1 MKLELSFGSFKDLK
15 EQLQIMLDEL
25 EGNKSNQYDL
35 DEIYG
40 PLGGESTPTMF
51 VPTAPVVVAP
61 EEQAVVTEVPKKRTR
76 RTKEQIEADKNKPVE
91 TAPEVEQAIFI
102 AEQPTLPVTVENMVN
117 VLSDMVAE
125 NPSIPLAPKNFYSL
139 SEFSVNFA
147 IVLNTLLNDGSLN
160 IGDLETACKYY
171 DVKNI
176 YLISKDIA
184 MMEHYY
190 NDLVSRQIITKKG
203 DY

>member
-25 EGNKSNQYDL
+25 GGDKSTQYDL
-35 DEIYG
+35 DAIYG
-40 PLGGESTPTMF
+40 GT
-51 VPTAPVVVAP
+51 VPTSVPTIFVQEPVVVAP
-61 EEQAVVTEVPKKRTR
+61 DEQAIAVEQPKKRTR
-76 RTKEQIEADKNKPVE
+76 RTKEQIEAEKNKPVE
-91 TAPEVEQAIFI
+91 TAPVV
-102 AEQPTLPVTVENMVN
+102 EQPTLPEVVAPVVETAPT
-117 VLSDMVAE
+117 LE
-125 NPSIPLAPKNFYSL
+125 TPKNFYSL

-147 IVLNTLLNDGSLN
+147 IVLNTLLNDGSLS
-160 IGDLETACKYY
+160 IGDLENACKYY

-184 MMEHYY
+184 MMEHFY

>member
-1 MKLELSFGSFKDLK
+1 MKLELSFSCVTDLTNQLQDLLEDLK
-15 EQLQIMLDEL
+15 GNDVQRAAVIQIGGTVTPIEPVITPIEQIEA
-25 EGNKSNQYDL
+25 E
-35 DEIYG
+35 
-40 PLGGESTPTMF
+40 
-51 VPTAPVVVAP
+51 PVVATA
-61 EEQAVVTEVPKKRTR
+61 EAPKKRTR
-76 RTKEQIEADKNKPVE
+76 RTKKQIEAEKTKPVE
-91 TAPEVEQAIFI
+91 TASVV
-102 AEQPTLPVTVENMVN
+102 EQPTLSVTVENMVN

>member
-1 MKLELSFGSFKDLK
+1 MKLELSFVSFKDLK
-15 EQLQIMLDEL
+15 EQLQIMIDEL
-25 EGNKSNQYDL
+25 SGTETKQYEL
-35 DEIYG
+35 DAIYG
-40 PLGGESTPTMF
+40 KSVGESVPTMF
-51 VPTAPVVVAP
+51 VPTAPVESEPVVEA
-61 EEQAVVTEVPKKRTR
+61 PKKRTR
-76 RTKEQIEADKNKPVE
+76 RTKEQIEAEKNKPVE
-91 TAPEVEQAIFI
+91 TAPVVEQ
-102 AEQPTLPVTVENMVN
+102 PVLPEVVAPVVETAP
-117 VLSDMVAE
+117 VLE
-125 NPSIPLAPKNFYSL
+125 TPKNFYSL

>member
-15 EQLQIMLDEL
+15 EQLQIMIDEL
-25 EGNKSNQYDL
+25 SITETKQYELDAIYGKAESKQFDL
-35 DEIYG
+35 DATPISI
-40 PLGGESTPTMF
+40 STDE
-51 VPTAPVVVAP
+51 VAAQSEPVV
-61 EEQAVVTEVPKKRTR
+61 ETPKKRTR
-76 RTKEQIEADKNKPVE
+76 RTKEQIEAEKTKPVE
-91 TAPEVEQAIFI
+91 TAPVVAPVVEQ
-102 AEQPTLPVTVENMVN
+102 PMLSVTVENMVN

>member
-15 EQLQIMLDEL
+15 EQLQIMIDEL

-61 EEQAVVTEVPKKRTR
+61 EEQAVVTEVPKRRTR

-91 TAPEVEQAIFI
+91 TAPEVEQ
-102 AEQPTLPVTVENMVN
+102 PTLPEVVAPVVETAPA
-117 VLSDMVAE
+117 LE
-125 NPSIPLAPKNFYSL
+125 TPKNFYSP
-139 SEFSVNFA
+139 SEFVANFVIIVN
-147 IVLNTLLNDGSLN
+147 NLLNNGSLG
-160 IGDLETACKYY
+160 IGDIEAACKYY
-171 DVKNI
+171 DVKLI
-176 YLISKDIA
+176 YMVGKDLS
-184 MMEHYY
+184 MCEHFY

>member
-15 EQLQIMLDEL
+15 EQLQIMIDEL
-25 EGNKSNQYDL
+25 NGVDTTEQDQLHL
-35 DEIYG
+35 DAIYG
-40 PLGGESTPTMF
+40 GE
-51 VPTAPVVVAP
+51 VPTTVTYEVTAPSEPVV
-61 EEQAVVTEVPKKRTR
+61 EVPKKRTR
-76 RTKEQIEADKNKPVE
+76 RTKEQIEAEKTKPVE
-91 TAPEVEQAIFI
+91 TAPVV
-102 AEQPTLPVTVENMVN
+102 EQPTLPEVVEEVGT
-117 VLSDMVAE
+117 
-125 NPSIPLAPKNFYSL
+125 PKNFYSL

-147 IVLNTLLNDGSLN
+147 IVLNTLLNDGSLS
-160 IGDLETACKYY
+160 IGDLENACKYY

-184 MMEHYY
+184 MMEHFY

>member
-25 EGNKSNQYDL
+25 EGNKSNQLDL
-35 DEIYG
+35 DAIYG
-40 PLGGESTPTMF
+40 KSVGESTPTMF
-51 VPTAPVVVAP
+51 IPTDEVAAQSEPVVEA
-61 EEQAVVTEVPKKRTR
+61 PKKRTR

>member
-15 EQLQIMLDEL
+15 EQLQIMIDEL
-25 EGNKSNQYDL
+25 NGVDTTEQDQLHL
-35 DEIYG
+35 DAIYG
-40 PLGGESTPTMF
+40 GE
-51 VPTAPVVVAP
+51 VPTTVTYEVTAPSEPVV
-61 EEQAVVTEVPKKRTR
+61 ETPKKRTR
-76 RTKEQIEADKNKPVE
+76 RTKEQIEAEKTKPVE
-91 TAPEVEQAIFI
+91 TAPVV
-102 AEQPTLPVTVENMVN
+102 EQPTLPEVVENMVN

-125 NPSIPLAPKNFYSL
+125 NPPVIGTPKNFYSL

-160 IGDLETACKYY
+160 IGDLENACKYY

>member
-15 EQLQIMLDEL
+15 EQLQIILDEL
-25 EGNKSNQYDL
+25 EGNKSNQLDL
-35 DEIYG
+35 DAIYG
-40 PLGGESTPTMF
+40 GEVPTSVPTMF

-61 EEQAVVTEVPKKRTR
+61 EEQAIATEAPKKRTR
-76 RTKEQIEADKNKPVE
+76 RTKEQIEAEKNKPVE
-91 TAPEVEQAIFI
+91 TTPVVEQPVLPEVVAPVVETA
-102 AEQPTLPVTVENMVN
+102 PTLET
-117 VLSDMVAE
+117 
-125 NPSIPLAPKNFYSL
+125 PKNFYSL

>member
-1 MKLELSFGSFKDLK
+1 MKLELSFSCVTDLTNQLQDLLEDLK
-15 EQLQIMLDEL
+15 GNDVQRAAVIHVGGTVVSAQPSIVTDEVA
-25 EGNKSNQYDL
+25 
-35 DEIYG
+35 
-40 PLGGESTPTMF
+40 TPEPF
-51 VPTAPVVVAP
+51 V
-61 EEQAVVTEVPKKRTR
+61 EVPKKRTR
-76 RTKEQIEADKNKPVE
+76 RTKEELMAQAALVNAPKVQALVVEQPALPEVVE
-91 TAPEVEQAIFI
+91 TAPVIE
-102 AEQPTLPVTVENMVN
+102 T
-117 VLSDMVAE
+117 
-125 NPSIPLAPKNFYSL
+125 PKNFYSM

-184 MMEHYY
+184 MMEHFY

>member
-15 EQLQIMLDEL
+15 EQLQIMIDEL
-25 EGNKSNQYDL
+25 SGTESNQLDL
-35 DEIYG
+35 DLIYDG
-40 PLGGESTPTMF
+40 NVTITPVTYE
-51 VPTAPVVVAP
+51 VSEPVVEA
-61 EEQAVVTEVPKKRTR
+61 PKKRTR
-76 RTKEQIEADKNKPVE
+76 RTKEQIEAEKNQPVVAPAVLKVPDVEQPVLPEVVEAPIVAVEPVVE
-91 TAPEVEQAIFI
+91 T
-102 AEQPTLPVTVENMVN
+102 
-117 VLSDMVAE
+117 
-125 NPSIPLAPKNFYSL
+125 PKNFYSL

-147 IVLNTLLNDGSLN
+147 IVLNTLLNDGSLT
-160 IGDLETACKYY
+160 IGDLENTCKYY

-190 NDLVSRQIITKKG
+190 NDLVARQVITKKG

>member
-1 MKLELSFGSFKDLK
+1 MKLELSFSCVTDLTNQLQDLLEDLK
-15 EQLQIMLDEL
+15 GNDVQRAAVIQIGGTVTPIEPVITPIEQIEA
-25 EGNKSNQYDL
+25 E
-35 DEIYG
+35 
-40 PLGGESTPTMF
+40 
-51 VPTAPVVVAP
+51 PVVATA
-61 EEQAVVTEVPKKRTR
+61 EAPKKRTR
-76 RTKEQIEADKNKPVE
+76 RTKEQIEAEKTKPVE
-91 TAPEVEQAIFI
+91 TAPVVEQPVLPEVVAPVVEVE
-102 AEQPTLPVTVENMVN
+102 PTLET
-117 VLSDMVAE
+117 
-125 NPSIPLAPKNFYSL
+125 PKNFYSL

>member
-1 MKLELSFGSFKDLK
+1 MKLELSFSCVTDLTNQLQDLLEDLK
-15 EQLQIMLDEL
+15 
-25 EGNKSNQYDL
+25 GNDVQRA
-35 DEIYG
+35 EAIYG
-40 PLGGESTPTMF
+40 GGTVVSTQP
-51 VPTAPVVVAP
+51 P
-61 EEQAVVTEVPKKRTR
+61 VVTEEISEPVAEAPKKRTR
-76 RTKEQIEADKNKPVE
+76 RTKAEIEAEKNQPAVDVAPVVEQPVLPTLTEAPIVAVEPVVE
-91 TAPEVEQAIFI
+91 T
-102 AEQPTLPVTVENMVN
+102 
-117 VLSDMVAE
+117 
-125 NPSIPLAPKNFYSL
+125 PKNFYSL

-147 IVLNTLLNDGSLN
+147 IVLNTLLNDGSLS

-190 NDLVSRQIITKKG
+190 NDLVARQIITKKG

>member
-15 EQLQIMLDEL
+15 EQLQIMIDEL

-61 EEQAVVTEVPKKRTR
+61 EEQAIATEAPKKRTR

-91 TAPEVEQAIFI
+91 TAPVV
-102 AEQPTLPVTVENMVN
+102 EQPTLPEVVAPVVETTPA
-117 VLSDMVAE
+117 LE
-125 NPSIPLAPKNFYSL
+125 TPKNFYSP
-139 SEFSVNFA
+139 SEFVANFVIIVN
-147 IVLNTLLNDGSLN
+147 NLLNNGSLG
-160 IGDLETACKYY
+160 IGDIEAACKYY
-171 DVKNI
+171 DVKLI
-176 YLISKDIA
+176 YMVGKDLS
-184 MMEHYY
+184 MCEHFY